1 MNRSAWPRFFVSDPE
16 APTRNA
22 LRRALESDFVVH
34 EGWTGRHKHA
44 GERVKYDLVI
54 QPRQHL
60 VARGFHEGYVVI
72 EAKLFVQD
80 DKTAHDVKARDLLWQ
95 CIVYAYSEIHV
106 PGGQTQ
112 RPLFVLYH
120 LGGQGVDASA
130 QAEFSILHHFVHR
143 GGVGRLDIAAGGDWA
158 MRFGGSFYFR
168 SRYGRGPHN
177 VGIKRQTGSSR

>member
-1 MNRSAWPRFFVSDPE
+1 MSDPE

-22 LRRALESDFVVH
+22 LRRALESDFVVY

-54 QPRQHL
+54 HPRQHL

-72 EAKLFVQD
+72 EVKLFDQD
-80 DKTAHDVKARDLLWQ
+80 DKKAHDVKARDLLWQ
-95 CIVYAYSEIHV
+95 CIAYAFSEIDV
-106 PGGQTQ
+106 PGGHCQP
-112 RPLFVLYH
+112 PLFVLFY
-120 LGGQGVDASA
+120 LGGDGIDPKH
-130 QAEFSILHHFVHR
+130 QAEFNALARFVQR
-143 GGVGRLDIAAGGDWA
+143 GGVGRLETSAGSDWA

-177 VGIKRQTGSSR
+177 VGTKRQTGSSR